1 MAIKRQRAGFP
12 MSDPTNIGR
21 ILIFCGLGLAGL
33 GVLVVLL
40 GRLGIPLFQLPG
52 DIKIQGQAVTCFI
65 PLATM
70 IVLSLVLTV
79 VVNLVLRAMNK

>member
-1 MAIKRQRAGFP
+1 
-12 MSDPTNIGR
+12 MSDPANIGR

-40 GRLGIPLFQLPG
+40 GRVGIPLFQLPG

-70 IVLSLVLTV
+70 LVLSLILTV
-79 VVNLVLRAMNK
+79 IVNLVLRGLNK

>member
-1 MAIKRQRAGFP
+1 
-12 MSDPTNIGR
+12 MSDPANIGR

-40 GRLGIPLFQLPG
+40 GRVGIPLFQLPG
-52 DIKIQGQAVTCFI
+52 DIKIQGQAVSCFI

-70 IVLSLVLTV
+70 LLLSLILTL
-79 VVNLVLRAMNK
+79 VVNLVLRSMNK

>member
-1 MAIKRQRAGFP
+1 

-21 ILIFCGLGLAGL
+21 VLIFAGLGLAGL

-40 GRLGIPLFQLPG
+40 GRAGIPLFQLPG
-52 DIKIQGQAVTCFI
+52 DFKIQGQAVTCFI

-70 IVLSLVLTV
+70 IVLSVILTV
-79 VVNLVLRAMNK
+79 AINLVLRALNK

>member
-1 MAIKRQRAGFP
+1 MAIKRHPAGHP
-12 MSDPTNIGR
+12 MSDPSNIGR

-33 GVLVVLL
+33 GVLVVVL
-40 GRLGIPLFQLPG
+40 GRFGIPLFQLPG

-70 IVLSLVLTV
+70 IVLSVILTV
-79 VVNLVLRAMNK
+79 AINLVLRALNK

>member
-1 MAIKRQRAGFP
+1 MN
-12 MSDPTNIGR
+12 DPSNIGR

-40 GRLGIPLFQLPG
+40 GRVGIPLFQLPG

-70 IVLSLVLTV
+70 LVLSLILTV
-79 VVNLVLRAMNK
+79 VVNLVLRGMNK

>member
-1 MAIKRQRAGFP
+1 
-12 MSDPTNIGR
+12 MSDPSNIGR

-33 GVLVVLL
+33 GVLVVVLE
-40 GRLGIPLFQLPG
+40 RFGIPLFRLPG
-52 DIKIQGQAVTCFI
+52 DIKIQAQAVTCFM

-70 IVLSLVLTV
+70 IVLSVVLTV

>member
-1 MAIKRQRAGFP
+1 
-12 MSDPTNIGR
+12 MSDPSNIGR
-21 ILIFCGLGLAGL
+21 ILIFCGLGLAGV
-33 GVLVVLL
+33 GVLVVVLA
-40 GRLGIPLFQLPG
+40 RFGIPLFHLPG

-79 VVNLVLRAMNK
+79 IVNLVLRAMNK

>member
-1 MAIKRQRAGFP
+1 
-12 MSDPTNIGR
+12 MSDPANIGR

-40 GRLGIPLFQLPG
+40 GRFGIPLFQLPG
-52 DIKIQGQAVTCFI
+52 DIKIQGQAITCFI

-70 IVLSLVLTV
+70 LLLSLILTL
-79 VVNLVLRAMNK
+79 VVNLVLRSMYK

>member
-1 MAIKRQRAGFP
+1 MG
-12 MSDPTNIGR
+12 DPSNIGR
-21 ILIFCGLGLAGL
+21 FLILCGLGLAGI

-70 IVLSLVLTV
+70 LVLSLILTL
-79 VVNLVLRAMNK
+79 VVNLVLRGMTK

>member
-1 MAIKRQRAGFP
+1 
-12 MSDPTNIGR
+12 MSDPANIGR
-21 ILIFCGLGLAGL
+21 FLILCGLGLAGL

-40 GRLGIPLFQLPG
+40 GRVGIPLFQLPG

-70 IVLSLVLTV
+70 LLLSLILTL
-79 VVNLVLRAMNK
+79 VVNLVLRGMYK

>member
-1 MAIKRQRAGFP
+1 
-12 MSDPTNIGR
+12 MSDPSNIGR
-21 ILIFCGLGLAGL
+21 MLIFCGLGLAGV
-33 GVLVVLL
+33 GVLVVVLA
-40 GRLGIPLFQLPG
+40 RFGIPLFQLPG

-70 IVLSLVLTV
+70 IVLSLVLTI